1 MITFTLIVLFWA
13 VFYEIALS
21 IVLMVWR
28 MAKAAVKGMR
38 NDS

>member
-1 MITFTLIVLFWA
+1 VTIIAIFVFWA